1 MVEVKLHDSKKP
13 RHTFPKGDNWN
24 GNRNGRP
31 KNPEVEELRIALKQA
46 AKEQKKTFIKHFVD
60 RAYRDDT
67 VAIALGKKILPDKME
82 GEMRDIIIRMINYGG
97 DTNTRS

>member
-1 MVEVKLHDSKKP
+1 MSDVKHGESSPKKIGH
-13 RHTFPKGDNWN
+13 RWQKGET

-31 KNPEVEELRIALKQA
+31 KNPEVEELRIALRQA

-82 GEMRDIIIRMINYGG
+82 GEMRDIIIRMINYGR
-97 DTNTRS
+97 DTDSGS